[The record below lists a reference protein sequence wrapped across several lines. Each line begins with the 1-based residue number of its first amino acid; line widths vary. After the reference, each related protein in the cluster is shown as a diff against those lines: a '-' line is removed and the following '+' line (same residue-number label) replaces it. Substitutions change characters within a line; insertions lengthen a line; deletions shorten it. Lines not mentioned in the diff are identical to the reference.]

1 VGSLSTGD
9 DVTRD
14 LEDSRCRYRSEAFIG
29 AGAFCW
35 SGAVEGDSNGGDSN
49 VLKLERGHGED
60 DVGSSDVKR
69 KGGRGGAGDSDVCR

>member
-35 SGAVEGDSNGGDSN
+35 SGAVEGDSN
-49 VLKLERGHGED
+49 VLKLERGPGED
-60 DVGSSDVKR
+60 DVGSSDIKR